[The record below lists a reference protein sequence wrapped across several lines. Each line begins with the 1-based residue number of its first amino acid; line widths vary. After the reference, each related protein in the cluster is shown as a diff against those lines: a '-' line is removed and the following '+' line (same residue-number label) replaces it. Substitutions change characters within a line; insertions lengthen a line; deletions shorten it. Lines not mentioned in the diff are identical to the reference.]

1 MNSRPLLRAAVLSII
16 LAPLS
21 ASAQSQAPIIGTRPK
36 ATPAPSKPATK
47 PEDWK
52 TSAPDTSG
60 LNFKG
65 RKEVALRLATDAK
78 GKIAKADIDKSS
90 GDPALDK
97 RIADWALKHWSG
109 PPNAKTRIPI
119 AVGQ

>member
-1 MNSRPLLRAAVLSII
+1 MQTRCTLTILLGVV

-21 ASAQSQAPIIGTRPK
+21 APAQSQAPIIGTSPK
-36 ATPAPSKPATK
+36 ATPTPAKPAAK

-52 TSAPDTSG
+52 TSAPDTTG

-65 RKEVALRLATDAK
+65 RKEITLRLATDAK

-97 RIADWALKHWSG
+97 RVADWALKHWSG
-109 PPNAKTRIPI
+109 PPGAKTRIPI